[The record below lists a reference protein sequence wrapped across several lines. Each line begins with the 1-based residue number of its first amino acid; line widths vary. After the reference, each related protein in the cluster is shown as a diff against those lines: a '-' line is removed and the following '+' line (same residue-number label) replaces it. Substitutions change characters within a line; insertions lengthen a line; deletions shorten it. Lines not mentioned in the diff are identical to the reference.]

1 VQPRQHGQLV
11 FKQGVTDHNKSSF
24 YKVKLEQFL
33 TKGKEKKK
41 KRGKKKEV
49 LKRCGR
55 VSSLDVFH
63 WTVLFVCGY
72 LQTLSILYLTLTMV
86 YALRHLNKK
95 KKLRAHV
102 NKVIMKEKIKV
113 YMTA

>member
-33 TKGKEKKK
+33 TKRKEKKRKKKGGGK
-41 KRGKKKEV
+41 KREEV
-49 LKRCGR
+49 LKRCCR

-63 WTVLFVCGY
+63 WTVLLVCGY
-72 LQTLSILYLTLTMV
+72 L
-86 YALRHLNKK
+86 
-95 KKLRAHV
+95 
-102 NKVIMKEKIKV
+102 
-113 YMTA
+113 